1 MLHLAPSILTADF
14 GHLADEIAKIE
25 RGGADMI
32 HVDIMDGQFV
42 PNMSMGPATVAALR
56 RATGLT
62 LDVHLMT
69 ETPET
74 MIPAFIKAGA
84 DIVTVH
90 YEACPQLH
98 HTVSMIHELGAKAG
112 VALCPGTPVSAL
124 DAILGDLDL
133 VLIMTVNPGF
143 GGQKFIA
150 SSPRKVAQMRKML
163 DDRGLSAEIEVDGG
177 VNAGTVASVAEA
189 GATVMVMGSCVY
201 DGADPEG
208 NARRFRGMLDEL
220 GGRA

>member
-98 HTVSMIHELGAKAG
+98 HTVSMIRELGAKAG

-201 DGADPEG
+201 DGVDPEG

-220 GGRA
+220 GDRA